1 MNKKEL
7 IVDIKKRAKEI
18 MKLVLDD
25 LKDDTVK
32 ELTELREWIKKEIK
46 KIKEDSE

>member
-18 MKLVLDD
+18 MKFVLDD